1 MKKIDFRKK
10 YLILYFCLIA
20 AGAFCTVSRWLNSIH
35 PEIKLLPD
43 FLLSH
48 ISDFALCMTVLL
60 ILGFVAICFG
70 GSFHIITVA
79 AILIAVFG
87 IVYECFIPFLNT
99 PDIWDALF
107 VVAGTAVA
115 YIYLVMLKKN
125 GLIEQ

>member
-1 MKKIDFRKK
+1 MKKYDFKKK
-10 YLILYFCLIA
+10 YIIIYLFLIV
-20 AGAFCTVSRWLNSIH
+20 AGAFCMVSRWLNSIE

-48 ISDFALCMTVLL
+48 ILNFTLCMMVLL
-60 ILGFVAICFG
+60 IFGFVAVCFG
-70 GSFHIITVA
+70 GKLNIVTIA
-79 AILIAVFG
+79 AILIAIFG

-99 PDIWDALF
+99 PDLWDAIF
-107 VVAGTAVA
+107 VVIGTAVA